1 MKKKK
6 KRKGRSKTPQLHKP
20 RCQPYLLCDGIWGIS
35 QWPEHDSNM
44 PGAKSRGRHLTL
56 HNNSGMQAITNAD
69 LIYAS
74 LSYIQ
79 SYLLEMCSLHS
90 TYPQG
95 AVRSHHETGART
107 PVLSQPHT
115 TALAQQGWKQ
125 DVRVV
130 RRQFWGATMWNGRTN
145 QLPQTKYT
153 QHQSGLGLC
162 LFFTLPQCDEA
173 CLLGFTVHTAVH
185 HQAIMSWIQFW
196 RTLGW
201 YVFVFY
207 VVIDLHALHF
217 RTDDSGLMSCCLL
230 PL

>member
-1 MKKKK
+1 MFFSLKSTLTTCLEHREGIYKEGLGGGKWLSSALWMYSVKHPFFPLYEHRKVYVTQKNKEAMKKKK

-115 TALAQQGWKQ
+115 TALAQQGWKPG
-125 DVRVV
+125 RSSCE
-130 RRQFWGATMWNGRTN
+130 ATD
-145 QLPQTKYT
+145 
-153 QHQSGLGLC
+153 LG
-162 LFFTLPQCDEA
+162 
-173 CLLGFTVHTAVH
+173 GH
-185 HQAIMSWIQFW
+185 HVEWPDKSASP
-196 RTLGW
+196 
-201 YVFVFY
+201 
-207 VVIDLHALHF
+207 D
-217 RTDDSGLMSCCLL
+217 
-230 PL
+230 